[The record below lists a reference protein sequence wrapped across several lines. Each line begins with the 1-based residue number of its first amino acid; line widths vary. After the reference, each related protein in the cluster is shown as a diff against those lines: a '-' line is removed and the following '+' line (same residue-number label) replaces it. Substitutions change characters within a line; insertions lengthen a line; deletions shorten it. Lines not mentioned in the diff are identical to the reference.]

1 MSSFPSFRSTS
12 LSLLALLSLVVV
24 APACTGSAD
33 ESDAE
38 DYESDLRIKPK
49 DGETL
54 SRLTI
59 ATPGGWTLPVNP
71 ADDATASYRSANVPL
86 NVEQRLKDGEGDV
99 MVASKFDVT
108 LNGGKVTLVKGK
120 ATKYELASIKPTFD
134 ANTTLVRDFGPTP
147 ALNVFYAAQ
156 GNQEAQVYGQSR
168 AQAAFWGGNPARAI
182 LAPPGAY
189 RFSWS
194 LPILDDKSQNI
205 GAGANETVA
214 LTPPERRATIVV
226 KKPAARELPDIPTP
240 QCHLPTQTFVVHR
253 RVANDA
259 GQYGEPASY
268 DQRNTSFNANQAIIG
283 GYTHYANAY
292 DQATSWAALPMK
304 ADTTLKVFPFA
315 ASEGTN
321 HYEVVVSNVAMP
333 LSLKPGDTKTIQ
345 LERLDVDDVEVT
357 KETGEVYNVKGNW
370 ELYREGPNASW
381 VPVTF
386 RADCS
391 NSAGTQIS
399 FPTGTGLDVLP
410 GKYRLVIR
418 YTTGEGPKQ
427 QDITVSVP

>member
-1 MSSFPSFRSTS
+1 MSRFSSLLS
-12 LSLLALLSLVVV
+12 LSLLALLAST
-24 APACTGSAD
+24 AACTAGSGD
-33 ESDAE
+33 DAE
-38 DYESDLRIKPK
+38 SSEDAYKVKPT
-49 DGETL
+49 DGEDL
-54 SRLTI
+54 ARLLV
-59 ATPGGWTLPVNP
+59 ATPSGWTLPVNP
-71 ADDATASYRSANVPL
+71 ADDATVTYRNAGFVL
-86 NVEQRLKDGEGDV
+86 NTTQRLNFGEGV
-99 MVASKFDVT
+99 LAVASKFDVT
-108 LNGGKVTLVKGK
+108 LNAGNVPL
-120 ATKYELASIKPTFD
+120 ATGTTTTYKLGSIEPKYDAAKLA
-134 ANTTLVRDFGPTP
+134 RDFGPAP
-147 ALNVFYAAQ
+147 ALNVFYAAP

-168 AQAAFWGGNPARAI
+168 AHAATFWSGAPARPL
-182 LAPPGAY
+182 LAPAGDY

-194 LPILDDKSQNI
+194 LPILDDKTKALKDGEKASV
-205 GAGANETVA
+205 T